1 LIPAFAFA
9 IATAGATA
17 PSQQAASSASS
28 EVFLGLFVLFVAA
41 KIGEEVARRLGQP
54 AVVGE
59 LLGGVLVGPYALGW
73 AQLTEP
79 AAVFSEFGVVILLFA
94 VGLEVRI
101 DDLLAVGRPAAL
113 TAVIGMLL
121 PIAGGYAVGIAIG
134 SPPDSAIYVGLAL
147 AATSIGITSR
157 VLAELGVLDRR
168 FSRVILGAAV
178 IDDILVL
185 IAIGVV
191 EGFTTGDRSTSAIGL
206 VISAVGLLGLGF
218 LAARRARGLPREVF
232 TWPRFAETPLVVAF
246 IFMFGMA
253 LLSAYLGLAAIIGA
267 FVAGLII
274 AETEARE
281 EIEHEI
287 RPLSVIFTPFFFAF
301 TGAQLDLRTLA
312 DPAVVALVVALI
324 LVGVVTKTVGGLIGA
339 WSTGRWSA
347 TTVGFGMSP
356 RGEVGIVV
364 ANLGL
369 SSGLLSPT
377 SFSAVLV
384 AVIGT
389 TIVAPYLL
397 AFAIPHAIREEG
409 DRGGDGVAPAPK
421 AAPA

>member
-1 LIPAFAFA
+1 MPSLAFAVGGL
-9 IATAGATA
+9 GA
-17 PSQQAASSASS
+17 PPPVQAAASTASS
-28 EVFLGLFVLFVAA
+28 DVLLGLFVLFVAA
-41 KIGEEVARRLGQP
+41 KIGEELARRLGQP

-59 LLGGVLVGPYALGW
+59 LLGGVIVGPYALGW

-101 DDLLAVGRPAAL
+101 DDLLAVGRPASL

-121 PIAGGYAVGIAIG
+121 PIAGGYAIGLAIG
-134 SPPDSAIYVGLAL
+134 YPSESAIYVGLAL

-185 IAIGVV
+185 IAIGIV
-191 EGFTTGDRSTSAIGL
+191 EGLTTGNTSTSAIGL

-232 TWPRFAETPLVVAF
+232 TWPLFADTPLVPAF

-281 EIEHEI
+281 EIEDEI
-287 RPLSVIFTPFFFAF
+287 NPLSLIFTPFFFAF

-312 DPAVVALVVALI
+312 DPSVLALVVALI
-324 LVGVVTKTVGGLIGA
+324 VIGVVTKTLGGLIGA

-347 TTVGFGMSP
+347 TAVGFGMSP

-369 SSGLLSPT
+369 ASGLLSPT
-377 SFSAVLV
+377 AFSAVLV

-397 AFAIPHAIREEG
+397 AFAIPRAIREESART
-409 DRGGDGVAPAPK
+409 DPAPP
-421 AAPA
+421 AASTH